1 MMGYVWAV
9 MSVLLVSGAQLI
21 MKWAMVTLP
30 PVGQTDA
37 LVSAFLHVT
46 PGAVALVIGLFAYV
60 FSMGCWYMALRRIAL
75 SKAYPLLSISY
86 VLVWAAAIWLPW
98 LHESFSAG
106 KLAGV
111 SVIFVGLLLVSLP
124 DKKS

>member
-1 MMGYVWAV
+1 MMGYFWAL
-9 MSVLLVSGAQLI
+9 MSVLLVSGAQLM
-21 MKWAMVTLP
+21 MKWAMVSLP

-37 LVSAFLHVT
+37 LMSAFMSVT

-75 SKAYPLLSISY
+75 SKAYPLLSLSY
-86 VLVWAAAIWLPW
+86 VLVWAAAIGLPW
-98 LHESFSAG
+98 LHEPFSVG

-111 SVIFVGLLLVSLP
+111 SVIFVGLLLVCLP

>member
-1 MMGYVWAV
+1 

-21 MKWAMVTLP
+21 MKWAMVSLP

-37 LVSAFLHVT
+37 LMSAFMSVT

-75 SKAYPLLSISY
+75 SKAYPLLSLSY
-86 VLVWAAAIWLPW
+86 VLVWAAAIGLPW
-98 LHESFSAG
+98 LHEPFSVG

-111 SVIFVGLLLVSLP
+111 SVIFVGLLLVCLP